1 MLHSLMFHVFA
12 HAFKLK
18 RLYIY
23 HTATSLGS
31 SEFLEE
37 FSSSFR
43 FFHFPDC
50 SGFPWM
56 VCGMPQFRNLRLAT
70 MKPNFGS
77 NYGK

>member
-1 MLHSLMFHVFA
+1 MFHVFA

-31 SEFLEE
+31 SEFRR
-37 FSSSFR
+37 SFR
-43 FFHFPDC
+43 HHSDFT
-50 SGFPWM
+50 FPWDG
-56 VCGMPQFRNLRLAT
+56 VECRKMPASFGNLRLAT